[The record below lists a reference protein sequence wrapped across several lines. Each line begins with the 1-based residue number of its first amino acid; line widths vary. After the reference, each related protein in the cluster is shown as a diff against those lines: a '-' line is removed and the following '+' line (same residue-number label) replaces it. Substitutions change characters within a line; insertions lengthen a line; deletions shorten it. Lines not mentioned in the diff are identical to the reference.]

1 MTRLSATIARLAA
14 MRASQPIQPV
24 AGGSSR
30 LAAFDAFGTNPGAL
44 SAKIYV
50 PDQIAE
56 KPALVVILHG
66 CTQTAAGYDC
76 GSGWS
81 QLADEHGFLLL
92 FPEQQRANNPN
103 LCFNWFSPADNARDR
118 GEALSIREMI
128 MAMVDTHG
136 ADPSRIFVTGLSAG
150 GAMTSVMLASYPE
163 LFAGGAIIAG
173 LPHGSASNIPQA
185 LEAMR
190 EAGAFSTK
198 DLGDRV
204 RRASNHDGPWPR
216 ISIWHGSADA
226 TVSSTNADAILAQWL
241 SVHGLEPA
249 PDASEQIAGHRRR
262 AWNDA
267 AGRPLI
273 EDYRIANMGHG
284 TPLATTG
291 RDACGMAMPHML
303 EAGISSTRRI
313 ASSWGLLETGT
324 ERKCAQSAGKA
335 HEGTPTLPVSRISRL
350 EALPSEPSRPAV
362 SGTAGVEKVIHD
374 ALRAAGLMR

>member
-1 MTRLSATIARLAA
+1 

-284 TPLATTG
+284 TPLA
-291 RDACGMAMPHML
+291 
-303 EAGISSTRRI
+303 
-313 ASSWGLLETGT
+313 
-324 ERKCAQSAGKA
+324 
-335 HEGTPTLPVSRISRL
+335 
-350 EALPSEPSRPAV
+350 
-362 SGTAGVEKVIHD
+362 
-374 ALRAAGLMR
+374 